1 MPYPTSIARCQ
12 HVKVNG
18 TQCGSPALHRRR
30 FCWFHQQ
37 WRDRSV
43 RVKANGRSTTFDL
56 PVLEDANSVQIT
68 LMQVIKLILSGQID
82 NKTAGMLLYALQ
94 TASVNLRRIE
104 FEPSYRERVI
114 IDPRDVPDTP
124 LGENAWDKL
133 DFEEDEE
140 EEEPEPDPGRLV
152 LQQMGLMDTQPSREE

>member
-1 MPYPTSIARCQ
+1 MSYPASIARCQ

-37 WRDRSV
+37 WRERSV
-43 RVKANGRSTTFDL
+43 RVKANGRSTRFEL

-68 LMQVIKLILSGQID
+68 LMEVMKLILSGQID

-104 FEPSYRERVI
+104 FEPTYRERVI
-114 IDPRDVPDTP
+114 IDPRGVRDTA
-124 LGENAWDKL
+124 LDENPWSKL
-133 DFEEDEE
+133 DFEEEE
-140 EEEPEPDPGRLV
+140 YEEPEPEPDPG
-152 LQQMGLMDTQPSREE
+152 